1 MTNLGSFS
9 PASPRLYQIYKGL
22 VSSTFKMQQQQQQ
35 QALFLRS
42 KVSRTQSAAAVERW
56 QLRITVEPVKGC
68 TTQLHGNNNIFTCDA
83 KIGGFNCVRISGVVQ
98 KNRWIR
104 SVSKKKIWGKSERS
118 YRASTAWCSCL
129 WWWFVLTELKSD
141 ASTLIKL
148 KERWAVG
155 QGWNLSL

>member
-22 VSSTFKMQQQQQQ
+22 VSSIFKIQQQQQQ
-35 QALFLRS
+35 PLFLRS

-104 SVSKKKIWGKSERS
+104 SVSKKKKNLGQIWAFLSGEHSLMFVFVMMVCLNRTKK
-118 YRASTAWCSCL
+118 WC
-129 WWWFVLTELKSD
+129 FYFD
-141 ASTLIKL
+141 
-148 KERWAVG
+148 
-155 QGWNLSL
+155 